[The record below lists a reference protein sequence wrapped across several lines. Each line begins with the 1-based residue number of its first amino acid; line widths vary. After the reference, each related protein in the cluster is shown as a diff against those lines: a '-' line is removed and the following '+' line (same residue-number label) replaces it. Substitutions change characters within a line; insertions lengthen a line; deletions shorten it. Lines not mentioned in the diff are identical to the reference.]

1 MKKMHRLVSALLALM
16 MLACLC
22 VTILPVSAVN
32 GEGFTFEAEE
42 LYKPLKKYDTTP
54 NTYEAWIKLPS
65 GYTERAGVILGSYYG
80 PGPNQISFEI
90 AAGGK
95 PRIFWSTSGSK
106 DTSIIFDSVNV
117 CTSAWLHLTIVR
129 DKAAQ
134 KFHCYVNG
142 ELKQSIVMDSVANE
156 DVVSAYGL
164 CFGGDLRS
172 DNVQYFKGA
181 IRSAALFSDVRT
193 AEEIRADMTSPVGQD
208 DLMVCYDVTNQATRT
223 TVMDLSG
230 NGYNANYVQ
239 NSTWIEPSQKP
250 AVTDYA
256 YSFAIV
262 GDTQIINRKYPE
274 KFNLIYDYIS
284 NNVEAKKIKWVFG
297 LGDITDNDTQAE
309 WDRAKAA
316 LHALDGKVG
325 YSIVRGNHDSAN
337 MFNKS
342 FPLSDYQGVIAGSYD
357 DTMIN
362 TYQTL
367 TVGETKYLIMT
378 LDYGASIPVLR
389 WAGEVCD
396 AYPDHNVIITTHAYL
411 YRDGTT
417 LDQKDVCPPVTTG
430 GYNNGDH
437 IWEILITEHENIT
450 MVISGHDPCDQ
461 IVVTQEK
468 GEAGNTVTQ
477 MLVDPQGADEI
488 INGGL
493 GMVAILYFSEDGRD
507 VTVEY
512 YSTIQEKYYMGVNQ
526 FTMTVDVVAARN
538 DSDNNNDNNDNN
550 ENVNNGNDNNNNNTS
565 NNTDND
571 VNQNNKPEDTKETE
585 AVTAEATT
593 EVNTSKDTEQIGGG
607 EMGGGCFS
615 LMTASAGI
623 AMTLVLG
630 AVLPMIRKKKD

>member
-1 MKKMHRLVSALLALM
+1 MKKMHRLVSVLLALW
-16 MLACLC
+16 MLAGFC
-22 VTILPVSAVN
+22 VAILPVSAAN
-32 GEGFTFEAEE
+32 GEGFTFEAES

-65 GYTERAGVILGSYYG
+65 GYTERAGVILGNYYG

-90 AAGGK
+90 AANGH
-95 PRIFWSTSGSK
+95 PRIFWSVATSK
-106 DTSIIFDSVNV
+106 DASIIFDSVNV
-117 CTSAWLHLTIVR
+117 CTNSWVHLAIVR

-134 KFHCYVNG
+134 KLHCYVNG
-142 ELKQSIVMDSVANE
+142 QLKQSITMDSVANE
-156 DVVSAYGL
+156 DVIPAQGL
-164 CFGGDLRS
+164 CFGGDLRGE
-172 DNVQYFKGA
+172 NVQYFKGA
-181 IRSAALFSDVRT
+181 IRSAAAFSDVRT
-193 AEEIRADMTSPVGQD
+193 AAEIQADMTSPAGQD
-208 DLMVCYDVTNQATRT
+208 DLMVYYDVTNQAVRT
-223 TVMDLSG
+223 NVTDLSG
-230 NGYNANYVQ
+230 NGYHANYVQ
-239 NSTWIEPSQKP
+239 NSTWISPSQKTE
-250 AVTDYA
+250 VTDYA
-256 YSFAIV
+256 YSFAVV

-274 KFNLIYDYIS
+274 KFNMIYDYIS
-284 NNVEAKKIKWVFG
+284 QNVEAKKIKWVFG

-309 WDRAKAA
+309 WTRAKTA
-316 LHALDGKVG
+316 LHSLDGKVG

-337 MFNKS
+337 MFNNT
-342 FPLSDYQGVIAGSYD
+342 FPLADYRDVIAGSYD
-357 DTMIN
+357 GTMIN

-367 TVGETKYLIMT
+367 TVGEVKYLIMT

-450 MVISGHDPCDQ
+450 MVLSGHDPCDQ
-461 IVVTQEK
+461 IIVTQEK

-477 MLVDPQGADEI
+477 MLVDPQGADEVI
-488 INGGL
+488 DGGL

-512 YSTIQEKYYMGVNQ
+512 YSTIRQQYYLGVNQ
-526 FTMTVDVVAARN
+526 FTMTVDVVGASN
-538 DSDNNNDNNDNN
+538 NN
-550 ENVNNGNDNNNNNTS
+550 ENDGDKNNTNNDTNNDTNNNTDHDAVQGD
-565 NNTDND
+565 TT
-571 VNQNNKPEDTKETE
+571 EDTKETD
-585 AVTAEATT
+585 AVTTDLNTEANT
-593 EVNTSKDTEQIGGG
+593 EVDTAKIGGV
-607 EMGGGCFS
+607 ELMGGGCFS

>member
-1 MKKMHRLVSALLALM
+1 MKKMHRLVSVLLALLM
-16 MLACLC
+16 MAGLC
-22 VTILPVSAVN
+22 VAALPVSAEN
-32 GEGFTFEAEE
+32 GEGFTFEAKS
-42 LYKPLKKYDTTP
+42 LYKPTKKYDTTP
-54 NTYEAWIKLPS
+54 NTYEAWIKLPA

-90 AAGGK
+90 AASGK

-106 DTSIIFDSVNV
+106 DTSIVFDSVNV
-117 CTSAWLHLTIVR
+117 CTGAWLHLTIVR
-129 DKAAQ
+129 DKASQ
-134 KFHCYVNG
+134 KLLCYVNG

-172 DNVQYFKGA
+172 ENVQYFKGA

-193 AEEIRADMTSPVGQD
+193 VAEIQSDMISPAGQD
-208 DLMVCYDVTNQATRT
+208 DLMVHYDVTNQAPHTN
-223 TVMDLSG
+223 VMDLSG
-230 NGYNANYVQ
+230 NGYHANYVQ
-239 NSTWIEPSQKP
+239 NSTWISPSQKP

-256 YSFAIV
+256 YSFAVV

-284 NNVEAKKIKWVFG
+284 DNVEAKKIKWVFG

-309 WDRAKAA
+309 WDRAKTA
-316 LHALDGKVG
+316 LHSLDGKVG

-337 MFNKS
+337 MFNKT
-342 FPLSDYQGVIAGSYD
+342 FPLADYQGVIAGSYD

-367 TVGETKYLIMT
+367 TVGDVKYLIMT

-450 MVISGHDPCDQ
+450 MVLSGHDPCDQ
-461 IVVTQEK
+461 IIVTQEK

-477 MLVDPQGADEI
+477 MLIDPQGADEI
-488 INGGL
+488 VDGGL
-493 GMVAILYFSEDGRD
+493 GMVAIFYFSEDGRN

-512 YSTIQEKYYMGVNQ
+512 YSTIRQQYYLGVNQ
-526 FTMTVDVVAARN
+526 FSMTVDVVGMSNNNEN
-538 DSDNNNDNNDNN
+538 DSDNSNTNNDTNNDTN
-550 ENVNNGNDNNNNNTS
+550 

-571 VNQNNKPEDTKETE
+571 ASQGDKTEDTKETDE
-585 AVTAEATT
+585 VTTDENTEVTT
-593 EVNTSKDTEQIGGG
+593 EVITEKIGGE

-615 LMTASAGI
+615 LMTAGAGI